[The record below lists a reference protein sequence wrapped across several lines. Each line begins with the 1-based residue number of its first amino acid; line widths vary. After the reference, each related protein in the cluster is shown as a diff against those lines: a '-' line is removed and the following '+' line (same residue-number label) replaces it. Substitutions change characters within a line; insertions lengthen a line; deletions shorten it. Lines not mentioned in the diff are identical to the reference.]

1 MKTTHIWVFRSQQVR
16 YMNEG
21 PCSRLAG
28 APGEHSGPRVVNVIK
43 GKVLRFPLS
52 SNHVDDDVGVL
63 DGLHDAGLVL
73 EMELGKQS
81 LKEFAF

>member
-1 MKTTHIWVFRSQQVR
+1 MD
-16 YMNEG
+16 EG

-28 APGEHSGPRVVNVIK
+28 APGKHSGPRVVNVIE

-81 LKEFAF
+81 LKEFSF